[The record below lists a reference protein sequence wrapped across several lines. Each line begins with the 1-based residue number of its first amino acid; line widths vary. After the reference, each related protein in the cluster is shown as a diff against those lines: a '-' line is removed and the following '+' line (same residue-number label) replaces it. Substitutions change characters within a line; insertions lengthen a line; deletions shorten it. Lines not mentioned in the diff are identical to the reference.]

1 MVFVVWI
8 LLAAWCSGPAAT
20 LDLSAW
26 APTCRIVL
34 GA

>member
-1 MVFVVWI
+1 MVLVVWI

-20 LDLSAW
+20 LDQSAW
-26 APTCRIVL
+26 APTCRMVL